1 MPSQSRGALYP
12 ILLSLTLVWWGC
24 SDEPDP
30 TVPVFQSDRPDVAWL
45 QANAIA
51 FDSPEAETG
60 FADLEPL
67 REIIGDARIVSLG
80 EGTHGTREFFQMK
93 HRLLEFLVKEM
104 GFNTFAIEAT
114 WPESNLVN
122 DYVLNGEGDPASLLA
137 GLYFWTWNTQEVL
150 DQILWMRRHNENPG
164 DAPRVKFFGF
174 DMQFPLMAIDN
185 VVSYL
190 EAVDPDFA
198 ITASEEYDCYRRSWN
213 DYDNLSSLDRT
224 LCGIAVK
231 GVHDSIRV
239 RKSDYLLFSSQDAY
253 ALALQNARIVVQNED
268 YKRGGGAAV
277 RDRYMAENAD
287 WLLEQEGPDAKIV
300 LWAHN
305 GHVGDQRS
313 GSWVSMGHHLRVTHG
328 DDMIVLGFAFNQG
341 SFTAYEGNADGSIGQ
356 LKSHSVGP
364 TTRNS
369 YERYFSEAGLPRFI
383 LDLGPVFT
391 DTSPEGVWMNG
402 PQEFRSIGSVYRPSS
417 PEVYFSPVYLPQV
430 YDAVVFFEST
440 TASQLLPPYASQ
452 SPPADRRLIRAA
464 PSPL

>member
-30 TVPVFQSDRPDVAWL
+30 TVPVVESEGPDVAWL
-45 QANAIA
+45 QANAFA

-67 REIIGDARIVSLG
+67 RELVGDARIVALG
-80 EGTHGTREFFQMK
+80 EGTHGAREFFQMK

-122 DYVLNGEGDPASLLA
+122 DYVLTGEGDPVRLLA

-174 DMQFPLMAIDN
+174 DMQFPQMAIDN

-190 EAVDPDFA
+190 EAVDPDYA
-198 ITASEEYDCYRRSWN
+198 ITASEKYDCYRRNWN
-213 DYDNLSSLDRT
+213 GYGELSSLART
-224 LCGIAVK
+224 NCGLAVQAVYDS
-231 GVHDSIRV
+231 VHAHESE
-239 RKSDYLLFSSQDAY
+239 YLGFSSQEAF

-277 RDRYMAENAD
+277 RDRYMAENTS
-287 WLLEQEGPDAKIV
+287 WLLEQEGPGAKIV

-305 GHVGDQRS
+305 GHVGELQNGAWR
-313 GSWVSMGHHLRVTHG
+313 SMGTHLREKYG
-328 DDMIVLGFAFNQG
+328 NDMVVMGFAFNQG
-341 SFTAYEGNADGSIGQ
+341 SFNAYEMFPDGSYGQ
-356 LKSHSVGP
+356 LKAHSVGP
-364 TTRNS
+364 TTRVS
-369 YERYFSEAGLPRFI
+369 YERFFSQAGFARFI
-383 LDLGPVFT
+383 LDLRPVLT
-391 DTSPEGVWMNG
+391 ETSPTGVWMNG
-402 PQEFRSIGSVYRPSS
+402 PQDFRSIGAVYGPVRDN
-417 PEVYFSPVYLPQV
+417 YFSPTYLPMV

-440 TASQLLPPYASQ
+440 VASRLLPFHSSQ
-452 SPPADRRLIRAA
+452 SPPAHNRLIRAA
-464 PSPL
+464 PSLQ